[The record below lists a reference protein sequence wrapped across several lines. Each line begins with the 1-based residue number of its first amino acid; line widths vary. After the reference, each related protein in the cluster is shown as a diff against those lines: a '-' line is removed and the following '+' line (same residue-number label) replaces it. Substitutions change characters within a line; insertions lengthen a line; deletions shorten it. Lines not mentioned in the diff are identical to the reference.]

1 MRERFEPYDRNLPD
15 DRHRRGRRHC
25 GWHRGDAANATVH
38 TGFAVAV
45 VGGRRRPLGGA
56 GVADNG
62 IGLRDGVGCC
72 LGGAEARDQ
81 ARERNRISGGERNN
95 ALLQR
100 SLGERFGHRR
110 FANRHF
116 AHGHHTHSQVSEDRL
131 PDDKQPSGKEIPTPA
146 ESRPDNPRQVFGE
159 VFAVFGEVFGDARL
173 PEKCLTYN
181 VALLVALPSPARQ
194 RGLAKAIGRRPALI
208 SRIS

>member
-1 MRERFEPYDRNLPD
+1 MRAGRGAGDQDAMRDWFEPCERDLPD
-15 DRHRRGRRHC
+15 DHHRRGRRQC
-25 GWHRGDAANATVH
+25 GWHRGHAANAAVH
-38 TGFAVAV
+38 TDFAIAL

-56 GVADNG
+56 SVADKG
-62 IGLRDGVGCC
+62 IGLRGGFGCR
-72 LGGAEARDQ
+72 LGSTGTRDQ

-100 SLGERFGHRR
+100 SLGECFGHRGL
-110 FANRHF
+110 
-116 AHGHHTHSQVSEDRL
+116 AHRRHTHGQVSEDRL

-146 ESRPDNPRQVFGE
+146 ESPPDNPR
-159 VFAVFGEVFGDARL
+159 AVFGDARL

-194 RGLAKAIGRRPALI
+194 RGSGKAIGRQPALS